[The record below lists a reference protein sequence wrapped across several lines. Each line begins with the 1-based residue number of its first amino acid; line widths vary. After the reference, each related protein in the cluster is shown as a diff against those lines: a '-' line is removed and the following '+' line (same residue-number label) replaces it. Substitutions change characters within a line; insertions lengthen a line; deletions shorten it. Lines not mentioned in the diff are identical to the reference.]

1 MKEGE
6 KEGWRGV
13 LMSAQQ
19 KAKLSENIQIIL
31 WGEKDF
37 SLRGK
42 IREQFLSLPP
52 ALERAVQVQRDTGGK
67 WGAFQ

>member
-1 MKEGE
+1 
-6 KEGWRGV
+6 
-13 LMSAQQ
+13 MSAQQ